1 VCAADVGRFTLI
13 DDAVAT
19 AADHKNNFFVDL
31 HSVGRPRAEAVT
43 ENLIELNGEV
53 KGESV
58 VKVRRTQRWNQQARS
73 GRVKERNGD

>member
-1 VCAADVGRFTLI
+1 MCAADVGRFTLI